1 MGGGA
6 MMSGLDEGRGAQY
19 TGKGMTAA
27 VFLVA
32 VVAAS
37 GGLIFG
43 YDNGISGYVGSYLS
57 QF

>member
-1 MGGGA
+1 